1 MEKINLILKNIGLTD
16 TETNIYLTG
25 LQYSSIG
32 VNRLEKETKIKRTTI
47 YHAIN
52 TLSKKGLV
60 SKKDTGAKLVFM
72 MTRPENIQRLLNKE
86 IEILENQKT
95 ELDEIIPLLNQHQQK
110 EEANFNV
117 AHFDGIEGIKLVIE
131 EALYCK
137 SRHWDV
143 IAPPKNFFSDFDKK
157 YAEYFM
163 NTRKRKKISARSL
176 WESKADKKVLTPE
189 DLKQRQPRILPN
201 IMYGKFKSIIIIF
214 DDKVAIISSLKE
226 SSAILIQSREVHDT
240 MLALFDGLW
249 HISKEY

>member
-1 MEKINLILKNIGLTD
+1 MEKINFILKNIGLTD

-60 SKKDTGAKLVFM
+60 SKKDT
-72 MTRPENIQRLLNKE
+72 
-86 IEILENQKT
+86 
-95 ELDEIIPLLNQHQQK
+95 
-110 EEANFNV
+110 
-117 AHFDGIEGIKLVIE
+117 GIKLVIE

>member
-72 MTRPENIQRLLNKE
+72 I
-86 IEILENQKT
+86 
-95 ELDEIIPLLNQHQQK
+95 
-110 EEANFNV
+110 
-117 AHFDGIEGIKLVIE
+117 
-131 EALYCK
+131 
-137 SRHWDV
+137 
-143 IAPPKNFFSDFDKK
+143 
-157 YAEYFM
+157 
-163 NTRKRKKISARSL
+163 TRKRKKISARSL